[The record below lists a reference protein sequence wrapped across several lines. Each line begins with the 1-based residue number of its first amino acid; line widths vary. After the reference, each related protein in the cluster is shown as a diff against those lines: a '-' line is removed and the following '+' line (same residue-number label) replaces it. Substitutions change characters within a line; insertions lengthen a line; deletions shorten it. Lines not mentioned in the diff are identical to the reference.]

1 MRMVVTTWS
10 VHVVSSHNTG
20 TSVCSETAQNTPK
33 YSLVING

>member
-10 VHVVSSHNTG
+10 VHVVSSHNTV
-20 TSVCSETAQNTPK
+20 TWLCSETAQNTTE